1 MVKKFF
7 FVLFSYFAIFSS
19 CKIDVQEQKSDK
31 EDSRTELK
39 QNSSIISDFYA
50 AGENNCVT
58 VKWAP
63 ISKEYNVFLMDGTD
77 DEDIKK
83 TSTAEQSK
91 KLIPIPSGTKSYLFE
106 GLENAISNENEIK
119 KVVYTYT
126 LIVQDASGNE
136 IERQVAQATPAGEFE
151 YEKTE
156 RGEIATTGAWIFLS
170 AADSPAP
177 QLASTK
183 VFVRMEGT
191 PNISNAQIAKIKCKP
206 YTITAETLSIFNN
219 PTAVSKIVSDGKF
232 AQSEEYKNLLKFLED
247 GEEIQWFTLM
257 PTGNRIEVYGKIV
270 KKSFDENDYTEGTD
284 FSVETAV
291 SLLEEERVFRI
302 GTKIKTGGYYK
313 SGDGGSA
320 IYEIS
325 SRALYKYGSIKTAG
339 GQWCNILVQGNTL
352 NLVALGGGNCFQ
364 VKWSEYK
371 KWREFQAA
379 YSDYKTKWRSLAE
392 NSISKDGFKF
402 FQEIMLLSKN
412 SGVDSEK
419 WNAFKAANPQENGK
433 RSWKDYILNNDA
445 DRIAEA
451 NEILASARSSENE
464 TITLVVPGG
473 SYRIASDINIIL
485 KNYVLRGN
493 TTRREITPEQI
504 DSFESTYAENADE
517 AGSSA
522 SNPDGT
528 IFYTDNGNC
537 GTLNIMGPADNVL
550 IEGITLESRE
560 LDSRRTFWH
569 NPDDKDGVYTDI
581 NYVGRGTCEPT
592 MADQQWFSRQVQVSQ
607 CGNVTL
613 KNCEFIIT
621 SHVRD
626 KALFP
631 SNPENPADIYDFG
644 GEEYLYETKG
654 NLQVINTDSKLVGYQ
669 ANDYVE
675 YCDLHTD
682 KQFTSVTFFDSWNN
696 VTVDDCLLYNMS
708 GVFRGATMGFLDMFG
723 GQCSNGTVKNS
734 TLYHNCHDEQIG
746 IFTLTKNAVNYKETE
761 KIDGVNF
768 TGNKVYVMRDEHVDK
783 AKPRTMTFTVG
794 YDDSQNICNVNIS
807 ENYFYAKDLP
817 SKLFTFG
824 GFVKDGRKNIVIQN
838 NTIEMEDSGGVYIF
852 ETRPY
857 VKILNNTINLNS
869 SKGYIGGTIF
879 CSSNTDSAKSV
890 QPEFSGNTVNIN
902 CNYIGSIS
910 TATETYSNGTAKG
923 NTINILGDQSGTLF
937 NGLNEL
943 CGNTINIQGRMKEI
957 YSNSGTLYQDVKIDG
972 NTLNFSFND
981 YDDEY
986 TPGAD
991 GTLFQNGREGF
1002 TFATISAK
1010 TENGSKIF
1018 ITSNKINAKNCT
1030 RMNKHFLRYA
1040 KTSVPVLISNN
1051 RAQKF
1056 NYLRGVSDENADKI
1070 VYLNNFDNYGKRLN
1084 KNDWYTDGLLND
1096 TEKYLFCY
1104 DAQTDSYIAKKPFF
1118 TTGTIE
1124 IPQTYDDGNHGTKTV
1139 TIIEENFAAEKS
1151 YISGVQI
1158 PSSINEIRSKAFTG
1172 CGLGKEI
1179 FIPSSVQKIG
1189 SQAFTD
1195 TSSNLVIKCAA
1206 IQKTADWQEDWYTG
1220 SAKIEWGAV
1229 SKF

>member
-1 MVKKFF
+1 MVNKFF
-7 FVLFSYFAIFSS
+7 FFLFSYFAIFSS
-19 CKIDVQEQKSDK
+19 CKIDIQEQKSNK
-31 EDSRTELK
+31 EESATEVK
-39 QNSSIISDFYA
+39 QNSSIINDFYEV
-50 AGENNCVT
+50 GGNNCVT

-63 ISKEYNVFLMDGTD
+63 ISEEYKVFLMDGTD
-77 DEDIKK
+77 DEEAMK

-91 KLIPIPSGTKSYLFE
+91 KLIAIPAGTKSYLFE
-106 GLENAISNENEIK
+106 GLENAISNENETK
-119 KVVYTYT
+119 KSVYTYT

-136 IERQVAQATPAGEFE
+136 IERQAAQATPAGEFE
-151 YEKTE
+151 YEKNE
-156 RGEIATTGAWIFLS
+156 SGEIATTGAWIFLS
-170 AADSPAP
+170 AVDSPTP
-177 QLASTK
+177 QMASTK
-183 VFVRMEGT
+183 GFVRMEGT

-270 KKSFDENDYTEGTD
+270 KKSFDESEYTEGTD
-284 FSVETAV
+284 FSVETAI
-291 SLLEEERVFRI
+291 SLLEEDRIFRD
-302 GTKIKTGGYYK
+302 GTKIKTGGYYAN
-313 SGDGGSA
+313 GDGGSA
-320 IYEIS
+320 IYEVS

-339 GQWCNILVQGNTL
+339 GQWCNIFPQGNTL

-364 VKWSEYK
+364 IKWSEYK

-379 YSDYKTKWRSLAE
+379 YNDYKTKWYNLPE
-392 NSISKDGFKF
+392 NSIEKSDFKF
-402 FQEIMLLSKN
+402 FQEIMLRSKD

-433 RSWKDYILNNDA
+433 RSWKDYVLNNDSE
-445 DRIAEA
+445 RIAEA
-451 NEILASARSSENE
+451 NEILDSARSSENE
-464 TITLVVPGG
+464 TITLIVPSGN
-473 SYRIASDINIIL
+473 YRIASDINIIL

-504 DSFESTYAENADE
+504 DSFESAYAENADE

-537 GTLNIMGPADNVL
+537 GTLNIMGPAENVL

-569 NPDDKDGVYTDI
+569 NPSDKDGVYTDI
-581 NYVGRGTCEPT
+581 NYIGRGTCEPT

-626 KALFP
+626 KAVYP
-631 SNPENPADIYDFG
+631 SNPENPVDIYDFG

-669 ANDYVE
+669 ANAYVE
-675 YCDLHTD
+675 HCDLHTD

-708 GVFRGATMGFLDMFG
+708 GVFRGASMGFLDMFG
-723 GQCSNGTVKNS
+723 GQCNNGTVKNS

-746 IFTLTKNAVNYKETE
+746 IFTLTKNAVNYKESE

-768 TGNKVYVMRDEHVDK
+768 TGNKVYAMRDEHVDK

-794 YDDSQNICNVNIS
+794 YDDSQNIHNVNIS
-807 ENYFYAKDLP
+807 GNYFYAKDLP

-838 NTIEMEDSGGVYIF
+838 NTIEMEDSGGSYMF

-857 VKILNNTINLNS
+857 VKILNNTIKLNS

-879 CSSNTDSAKSV
+879 CSSNTDTASYI

-902 CNYIGSIS
+902 CTYIGSIS

-923 NTINILGDQSGTLF
+923 NTINIFGDQQGTLF

-943 CGNTINIQGRMKEI
+943 CGNTINIQGRIKEI

-972 NTLNFSFND
+972 NTLNLDFND

-986 TPGAD
+986 TPGAE

-1010 TENGSKIF
+1010 TENGSKFF
-1018 ITSNKINAKNCT
+1018 ITSNKINAQNCT
-1030 RMNKHFLRYA
+1030 RMNKHFLRYT

-1056 NYLRGVSDENADKI
+1056 NYLRGISDSNTDRI

-1096 TEKYLFCY
+1096 TEKYLFRY
-1104 DAQTDSYIAKKPFF
+1104 DSQTDSYIAKKPFF

-1124 IPQTYDDGNHGTKTV
+1124 IPQIYDDGNHGTKNV
-1139 TIIEENFAAEKS
+1139 TIIEENFAAGKN
-1151 YISGVQI
+1151 YISGIKI
-1158 PSSINEIRSKAFTG
+1158 PSSIKEIRSKAFDG

-1179 FIPSSVQKIG
+1179 FIPSSVQKLG
-1189 SQAFTD
+1189 SQVFTN
-1195 TSSNLVIKCAA
+1195 TSSNLVIKCADT
-1206 IQKTADWQEDWYTG
+1206 QKSALWQENWYTG
-1220 SAKIEWGAV
+1220 NAKIEWGCA
-1229 SKF
+1229 F